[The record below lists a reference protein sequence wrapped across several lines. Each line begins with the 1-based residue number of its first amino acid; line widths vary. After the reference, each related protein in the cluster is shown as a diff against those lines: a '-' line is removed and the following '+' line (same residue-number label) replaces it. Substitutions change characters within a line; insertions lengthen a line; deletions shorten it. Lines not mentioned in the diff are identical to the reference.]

1 MLKFRYMKHHCFI
14 FLALIGFMQ
23 PIAAQQ
29 NWAAI
34 PCYASFNGENVDK
47 LLVDSLHN
55 ELLLYSNDGYTTCNT
70 AYKGLLAYNGSSF
83 HNLDLG
89 INTHNP
95 NPQVGGLMVY
105 DCITY
110 GNRTLFGGGFTTVG
124 TNTLYSKSIAL
135 WNGAVWDSFP
145 VHCFSNKLNFS
156 GGGFSGFLKWQGK
169 LWMYGG
175 FDTVGHTISKNLVAF
190 DGNTFTPVPAIPVNY
205 NYPITKMVIY
215 KNKLIAGGAF
225 NEYPSASI
233 SRLAM
238 YDGVSWA
245 SVGTGVRGSIAGIY
259 DMVVY
264 NDTLYVAGEWPK
276 AAGNAGNNIVKWDG
290 TQLSDAGF
298 GNFCGWGG
306 IRSLAVFKNRLYA
319 FGGFMCAANQKAFG
333 VAYYENGKWTVPQDS
348 IENWGILDA
357 AVYND
362 NLYVGG
368 GFRSVNGD
376 KSIYNFAKLLCPD
389 FDAATGCLSGIKE
402 NSRNRLNLKVYP
414 NPASDKVIVEFDHTL
429 KPEKLSLSNTLGQV
443 VWISRKTD
451 VESARLEIDL
461 SQLPNGIYLL
471 KADNRQGQSV
481 FKIIRE

>member
-1 MLKFRYMKHHCFI
+1 MKRFCFI
-14 FLALIGFMQ
+14 SIILSSFIHKL
-23 PIAAQQ
+23 AAQQ
-29 NWAAI
+29 NFAAI
-34 PCYASFNGENVDK
+34 PCFKLKTIESVDRMF
-47 LLVDSLHN
+47 VDSVHN
-55 ELLLYSNDGYTTCNT
+55 ELILFSTNGYKMCNLT
-70 AYKGLLAYNGSSF
+70 YKGLLAYNGNNF
-83 HNLDLG
+83 RDLDLG
-89 INTHNP
+89 INTH
-95 NPQVGGLMVY
+95 QAEGGVGGLMVN
-105 DCITY
+105 DCIPY
-110 GNRTLFGGGFTTVG
+110 SNRTLFGGGFSTVG
-124 TNTLYSKSIAL
+124 TNTLFSKSIAL
-135 WNGAVWDSFP
+135 WNGAVWDTFP

-156 GGGFSGFLKWQGK
+156 GGGFSGFVKWQGK

-175 FDTVGHTISKNLVAF
+175 FDTVGYTISKNLVAF

-205 NYPITKMVIY
+205 NYPITKMVVY
-215 KNKLIAGGAF
+215 KNKLTAGGAF
-225 NEYPSASI
+225 NEYPSAST

-238 YDGVSWA
+238 FDGVSRA
-245 SVGTGVRGSIAGIY
+245 SVGTGVKASIAGVY

-306 IRSLAVFKNRLYA
+306 IWSLTVFKNRLYA
-319 FGGFMCAANQKAFG
+319 FGRFMCAANQKAFG

-348 IENWGILDA
+348 IENWGINDA
-357 AVYND
+357 IVYND
-362 NLYVGG
+362 ALYVGG
-368 GFRSVNGD
+368 GFRSINGD
-376 KSIYNFAKLLCPD
+376 TTLSGFVRLQCPD

-414 NPASDKVIVEFDHTL
+414 NPASDKVIVELDNNL

-443 VWISRKTD
+443 VWISRKTEA
-451 VESARLEIDL
+451 ESTRLEIDL

-481 FKIIRE
+481 FKVVKA